1 MSIWWLIPAF
11 VGLVGVMMLV
21 GGIGRLFRLNVLG
34 GGFRILFGGLTL
46 AGAAVIGLIALNLQ
60 TYSRLTHEQLAA
72 EVTLKQVAP
81 NQFTA
86 TVRKG
91 NSKGE
96 LGAPQDFNVSGDKV
110 RIEARVWKMKP
121 WANIIGVDSFYRFER
136 IQGRWDD
143 PARENAT
150 PSTAYDT
157 IRDDAGVDVFNLSLG
172 KYNPLQMDTTFGSG
186 VYMPMVDGAVYDV
199 SMTQS
204 AFIARGKNAIATEAL
219 NTWSN
224 NVEPLPTGKAIAEPP
239 VPQMPA
245 PVPAVAPRSAPT
257 TPAPTPVPTPVPA
270 TPPSTLPGRPP
281 Q

>member
-11 VGLVGVMMLV
+11 VGLVGVMMLI

-72 EVTLKQVAP
+72 EITLKQLAP

-96 LGAPQDFNVSGDKV
+96 LGAPQDFKVSGDKV
-110 RIEARVWKMKP
+110 RLEARVWKMKP
-121 WANIIGVDSFYRFER
+121 WANIIGADSFYRIER

-143 PARENAT
+143 PVRENST
-150 PSTAYDT
+150 PSTADDT

-224 NVEPLPTGKAIAEPP
+224 NVAPTPTGEVTAAPP
-239 VPQMPA
+239 PLQTPAPA
-245 PVPAVAPRSAPT
+245 PVVAPKTAPAT
-257 TPAPTPVPTPVPA
+257 PTPAPA
-270 TPPSTLPGRPP
+270 TPPPVLPGRPP